1 MNTVEKRYAF
11 DSKISAIISI
21 ADNIS
26 NMLLSPIIGYYGV
39 RFNRSRLIG
48 FGELLLAISCF
59 ITAMPYFIYGPMTY
73 SANEENHNGMFSPAP
88 SLMAVMIGNRTMA
101 NNFQMCNL
109 FPDTEK
115 CEDNRGSTVW
125 PAVYM
130 LFIGNFIRGIGFAIY
145 YVIAMPFMDDNVPKK
160 NSPIFLSVMQC
171 ILLIGPAFGF
181 LFSSFCL
188 RMFEDPWND
197 PGISINDPQFIGA
210 WWMGFV
216 LVGVLLLI
224 VSLPL
229 FVLPPQFK
237 NAPVKA
243 MTIKQKMAE
252 SGGTKEAIR
261 RFIKNPLIILFFLGN
276 TTRYAGII
284 GYYMFYAKYIESQYR
299 QSSSSTSMLIG
310 TSSLIPI
317 AFGILS
323 GGLFISWFK
332 PRARTF
338 FIFLFLV
345 EFVSVF
351 TMGSGIFLGC
361 QPIKLANE
369 NELSMNNSFS
379 LQSSC
384 NSHCECTTRIFTPI
398 CDTKTETTYFSPC
411 HAGCNSFDALNG
423 TFSNCSCVVNNM
435 TTKGYCPD
443 DVSRCKTNLYTYLI
457 IMTIGTVISS
467 SSKTGN
473 FLINYR
479 SVEPMDKSFTSGL
492 VSTLVSLFSFVP
504 APLLYGTIADS
515 SCLVWETKCGKTG
528 NCWLYNQD
536 KFRIVLHTVT
546 IGFLFAGSLFDFL
559 MIFFSDRMKN
569 LYEDDNE
576 SENDEN
582 HSNQVRKDD
591 DGNEMET
598 IQNNN

>member
-1 MNTVEKRYAF
+1 
-11 DSKISAIISI
+11 
-21 ADNIS
+21 
-26 NMLLSPIIGYYGV
+26 
-39 RFNRSRLIG
+39 
-48 FGELLLAISCF
+48 
-59 ITAMPYFIYGPMTY
+59 
-73 SANEENHNGMFSPAP
+73 
-88 SLMAVMIGNRTMA
+88 
-101 NNFQMCNL
+101 
-109 FPDTEK
+109 
-115 CEDNRGSTVW
+115 
-125 PAVYM
+125 
-130 LFIGNFIRGIGFAIY
+130 
-145 YVIAMPFMDDNVPKK
+145 
-160 NSPIFLSVMQC
+160 
-171 ILLIGPAFGF
+171 
-181 LFSSFCL
+181 
-188 RMFEDPWND
+188 
-197 PGISINDPQFIGA
+197 
-210 WWMGFV
+210 MGFV

-369 NELSMNNSFS
+369 NELSMNNRYNLNHFYHYKILFIHFIYSFS

-384 NSHCECTTRIFTPI
+384 NSHCECTTRILHQFAIQKRKQHIFHHITP
-398 CDTKTETTYFSPC
+398 
-411 HAGCNSFDALNG
+411 DAIH
-423 TFSNCSCVVNNM
+423 SM
-435 TTKGYCPD
+435 
-443 DVSRCKTNLYTYLI
+443 
-457 IMTIGTVISS
+457 
-467 SSKTGN
+467 
-473 FLINYR
+473 
-479 SVEPMDKSFTSGL
+479 
-492 VSTLVSLFSFVP
+492 
-504 APLLYGTIADS
+504 LLMG
-515 SCLVWETKCGKTG
+515 
-528 NCWLYNQD
+528 
-536 KFRIVLHTVT
+536 
-546 IGFLFAGSLFDFL
+546 
-559 MIFFSDRMKN
+559 
-569 LYEDDNE
+569 
-576 SENDEN
+576 
-582 HSNQVRKDD
+582 
-591 DGNEMET
+591 
-598 IQNNN
+598 